1 MPSPDG
7 SPVVL
12 IERRG
17 PALWLTMNR
26 PDKLNAISQE
36 MIAELRAALGT
47 AAANDDI
54 RVVVLRGAGRAF
66 SAGYDIAAS
75 VGGTEGGTSMAG
87 ATAWMWRS
95 RLADEV
101 ALTMEIFHFPKP
113 TIALV
118 HGWTLAGACELMMA
132 CDLAIAT
139 EDAMLG
145 EPEIRYGSGP
155 VTLLMPFVMGMRKTK
170 QLLMTGEAM
179 DARTAE
185 AHGLI
190 NEVVPTDELEA
201 AGERYI
207 RLLAMVP
214 PAVMVM
220 TKKAINKAY
229 EVQGLMTAVDY
240 NIEASAILNGAE
252 TPEQQ
257 EFAEIAR
264 TRGLKAALAW
274 RDERFGKL

>member
-1 MPSPDG
+1 MPNPDG
-7 SPVVL
+7 SAVVL
-12 IERRG
+12 SERRG
-17 PALWLTMNR
+17 PAVWLTMNR

-36 MIAELRAALGT
+36 MVLELRAALGR
-47 AAANDDI
+47 AAADDEV

-75 VGGTEGGTSMAG
+75 LTGSEGGKSMVG

-95 RLADEV
+95 RLANEI
-101 ALTMEIFHFPKP
+101 ALTMELFHFPKP
-113 TIALV
+113 TIAVV

-132 CDLAIAT
+132 CDLAVAS

-170 QLLMTGEAM
+170 QLLLTGEAI

-185 AHGLI
+185 IHGLV
-190 NEVVPTDELEA
+190 NTVVPATELEA
-201 AGERYI
+201 AAERYV
-207 RLLAMVP
+207 RLLATVP
-214 PAVMVM
+214 PAVMQL

-229 EVQGLMTAVDY
+229 EMQGLVNAVDY
-240 NIEASAILNGAE
+240 NMEASAILNGAD

-264 TRGLKAALAW
+264 TSGLKAALAW
-274 RDERFGKL
+274 RDERFGKP